1 MCDFCIIFY
10 QCNVERIKN
19 RKKMTPRNNSG
30 QKTLFGHVW
39 AGIKSFGGKIKSK
52 YTSKRRDDYESENE
66 SDSDSGSESGSD
78 SGSESGSD
86 SDSESDS
93 ESDSQSENEKNA
105 NKNGISVK
113 IFPVKDT
120 KISDKMLNGTSVA
133 DIHITP
139 QFNEQPFSEFAAT
152 ENQLLAIFED
162 SIDAAKRLRGER
174 LNNESKNTFE
184 EQKKTYLKNNE
195 TIFHVEIP
203 KRNKNQTGGT
213 RKRPVTINGKWSKP
227 PNNFIRSVDSH
238 FSGCK
243 KQYTIKN
250 RK

>member
-1 MCDFCIIFY
+1 VIFY
-10 QCNVERIKN
+10 PFIIERIKN
-19 RKKMTPRNNSG
+19 RKKMTPPNNSG

-39 AGIKSFGGKIKSK
+39 AGIKSFGGKIKSR
-52 YTSKRRDDYESENE
+52 YTSKRHDESE
-66 SDSDSGSESGSD
+66 SGSESGSD
-78 SGSESGSD
+78 SE
-86 SDSESDS
+86 SESDS
-93 ESDSQSENEKNA
+93 GNKTEDNSKKEKNT
-105 NKNGISVK
+105 NKNEISVK
-113 IFPVKDT
+113 IFPVKDK

-162 SIDAAKRLRGER
+162 SIDAAKRLRGKK
-174 LNNESKNTFE
+174 LNDDSKDTFE

-203 KRNKNQTGGT
+203 KDNKKQSGGT
-213 RKRPVTINGKWSKP
+213 RKRPVTINGKRSKP

-238 FSGCK
+238 SSGCK

>member
-1 MCDFCIIFY
+1 MIFY
-10 QCNVERIKN
+10 PFIIERIKN

-39 AGIKSFGGKIKSK
+39 AGIKSFGGKIKSR
-52 YTSKRRDDYESENE
+52 YTPKRRDDYESE
-66 SDSDSGSESGSD
+66 SGSEN
-78 SGSESGSD
+78 GSD

-93 ESDSQSENEKNA
+93 GSEAEDKSEKEKNA

-162 SIDAAKRLRGER
+162 SIDAAKRLRGKK
-174 LNNESKNTFE
+174 LNNESKDTFE
-184 EQKKTYLKNNE
+184 EQKTTYLKNNE

-203 KRNKNQTGGT
+203 KDNKNQAGGT
-213 RKRPVTINGKWSKP
+213 RKRPVTINGKRSKP

-238 FSGCK
+238 SSGCK

>member
-1 MCDFCIIFY
+1 
-10 QCNVERIKN
+10 
-19 RKKMTPRNNSG
+19 MTPPNNSG

-39 AGIKSFGGKIKSK
+39 AGIKSFGGKIKSR
-52 YTSKRRDDYESENE
+52 YTSKRHDESE
-66 SDSDSGSESGSD
+66 SGSESGSD
-78 SGSESGSD
+78 SE
-86 SDSESDS
+86 SESDS
-93 ESDSQSENEKNA
+93 GNKTEDNSKKEKNT
-105 NKNGISVK
+105 NKNEISVK
-113 IFPVKDT
+113 IFPVKDK

-162 SIDAAKRLRGER
+162 SIDAAKRLRGKK
-174 LNNESKNTFE
+174 LNDDSKDTFE

-203 KRNKNQTGGT
+203 KDNKKQSGGT
-213 RKRPVTINGKWSKP
+213 RKRPVTINGKRSKP

-238 FSGCK
+238 SSGCK

>member
-1 MCDFCIIFY
+1 MTTPT
-10 QCNVERIKN
+10 KL
-19 RKKMTPRNNSG
+19 RK
-30 QKTLFGHVW
+30 QTLFGHVW
-39 AGIKSFGGKIKSK
+39 AGIKSFGGKIKSRF
-52 YTSKRRDDYESENE
+52 TSKRHDESE
-66 SDSDSGSESGSD
+66 SGSGSGSESGSD
-78 SGSESGSD
+78 S
-86 SDSESDS
+86 ESDS
-93 ESDSQSENEKNA
+93 GDATEDNSKKEKNA
-105 NKNGISVK
+105 NKNEISVK
-113 IFPVKDT
+113 IFPVKDK

-162 SIDAAKRLRGER
+162 SIDAAKRLRGKT
-174 LNNESKNTFE
+174 LNNESKEEFE

-203 KRNKNQTGGT
+203 KNNKKQSGGT
-213 RKRPVTINGKWSKP
+213 RKRPVTINGNRSKP

-238 FSGCK
+238 SSGCK